1 METIE
6 DKKQRV
12 AKELKKLLQM
22 RGRQNFLTYKE
33 AEAVREAINLLG
45 GEE

>member
-6 DKKQRV
+6 DKKKRV
-12 AKELKKLLQM
+12 ANELKKLLQM
-22 RGRQNFLTYKE
+22 RGRRNFLTYKE
-33 AEAVREAINLLG
+33 AEAVREAIRLLG

>member
-6 DKKQRV
+6 DKKKRV

-22 RGRQNFLTYKE
+22 KGRRNFLTYKE
-33 AEAVREAINLLG
+33 AEAVREAIELLG